1 MINKPKL
8 KMMSDMTKTAIHQH
22 VWLKLVV
29 IWSHIKRFVVVVF
42 EKIYNKIR
50 DVYNG

>member
-8 KMMSDMTKTAIHQH
+8 KMMSDMTKSVMYQH

-29 IWSHIKRFVVVVF
+29 AWTHIKRFVVVVF
-42 EKIYNKIR
+42 EKIYNEIKK
-50 DVYNG
+50 VLS